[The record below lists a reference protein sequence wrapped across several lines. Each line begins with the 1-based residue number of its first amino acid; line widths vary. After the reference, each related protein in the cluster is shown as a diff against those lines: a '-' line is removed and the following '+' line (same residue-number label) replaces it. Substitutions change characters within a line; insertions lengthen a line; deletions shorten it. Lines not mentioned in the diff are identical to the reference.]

1 MRTSALERPDAP
13 LASAPCSQS
22 TTRVP
27 PRAASAQAMLAPL
40 TPPPM
45 MTTSA
50 VSVMPVL
57 LGACAPGSRARAHVA
72 GVQRVAQPVAEE
84 IEARHRQRDHQARKD
99 RDPRRRGEVALGIVQ
114 HVAPAR
120 QRRLDAIAEIADIG
134 LQ

>member
-50 VSVMPVL
+50 VSAMPRL
-57 LGACAPGSRARAHVA
+57 LQRASDAGAHVA
-72 GVQRVAQPVAEE
+72 RVERVAQSVAEE
-84 IEARHRQRDHQARKD
+84 IEARHRHRDHEARED
-99 RDPRRRGEVALGIVQ
+99 RDPRRRGEVALSIVQ
-114 HVAPAR
+114 HIAPAR
-120 QRRLDAIAEIADIG
+120 QRRLDAVAEIADVG